1 MMTNGKGRVVSQDY
15 GTAVAAADADAVN
28 DRKARRAARRGNDH
42 RPQSLEAEFDNERI
56 QQPPGIAL

>member
-15 GTAVAAADADAVN
+15 GTVVAAAGAVN
-28 DRKARRAARRGNDH
+28 DRKARHAARRGNDH

-56 QQPPGIAL
+56 QQPPGISL